1 MTMADQTDELRE
13 YYDNTDTSEL
23 LKDAVLEQ
31 PDTTAEP
38 MVTYALRMPKPVLDE
53 LRVTAEKHNVRVST
67 LMRTWLEERLGREAA
82 GQNKVISV
90 DEILA
95 LVAERARPAVE
106 RGAA

>member
-1 MTMADQTDELRE
+1 MTMPDKMDELRQ
-13 YYDNTDTSEL
+13 YYDNTDTSDL

-38 MVTYALRMPKPVLDE
+38 MITYALRLPKPVLDD
-53 LRVTAEKHNVRVST
+53 LRSAADKRNVRVST

-82 GQNKVISV
+82 GQDKVISV
-90 DEILA
+90 DDILA
-95 LVAERARPAVE
+95 LVAERSRPTGG